1 MDNIVLYPSGVWE
14 YFQNHKDELKDNM
27 LKIAE
32 SPNGSWEVWISSE
45 DDNLRIIVTDMDDD
59 IIDEGW
65 ATTEHE
71 CLDIVGDIYS
81 CYLGYVD
88 ADDEV
93 DLDSEDEYINQE
105 LISAREDEIDV
116 LFRNMLFDL
125 LDKSIAEDVIEE
137 IADDVKEHTL
147 EYIARRH
154 GLPIYRPMYLEDE
167 AGKDFYS
174 EYPYEEMIFEDYNPI
189 YEPKN

>member
-1 MDNIVLYPSGVWE
+1 MTNVMIAPSEVWE
-14 YFQNHKDELKDNM
+14 YFQEHKDELKTEM
-27 LKIAE
+27 HKIAE
-32 SPNGSWEVWISSE
+32 SSHSSWEVWISNE
-45 DDNLRIIVTDMDDD
+45 DDGLRIVVTDMDDD

-65 ATTEHE
+65 ATSESE
-71 CLDIVGDIYS
+71 CKEVVGDIYT
-81 CYLGYVD
+81 CYISYFE
-88 ADDEV
+88 DDE
-93 DLDSEDEYINQE
+93 DTAGSEDSYINQE
-105 LISAREDEIDV
+105 IIAEREDEIDV

-125 LDKSIAEDVIEE
+125 LDKSVAEDVIEE

-167 AGKDFYS
+167 DGDDFYS
-174 EYPYEEMIFEDYNPI
+174 EYPYEEMIFEDFNPI

>member
-59 IIDEGW
+59 IIDVGW
-65 ATTEHE
+65 ATSESE
-71 CLDIVGDIYS
+71 CKEVTCDIYA
-81 CYLGYVD
+81 CYISYFEG
-88 ADDEV
+88 DE
-93 DLDSEDEYINQE
+93 DNTDSEDDYINKE
-105 LISAREDEIDV
+105 IIAEREDEIDV

-125 LDKSIAEDVIEE
+125 LDKSVAEDVIEE

-167 AGKDFYS
+167 DGKDFYS

-189 YEPKN
+189 YEPTD

>member
-1 MDNIVLYPSGVWE
+1 MTNVMIAPSEVWT
-14 YFQNHKDELKDNM
+14 YFQEHKDELKTEM
-27 LKIAE
+27 CKIAN
-32 SPNGSWEVWISSE
+32 SPYGSWEVWISNE
-45 DDNLRIIVTDMDDD
+45 DDNLRIIVTDTDDD

-116 LFRNMLFDL
+116 LFQNFLFDL
-125 LDKSIAEDVIEE
+125 LPDTDDDIIATA
-137 IADDVKEHTL
+137 ADDIKEHVL
-147 EYIARRH
+147 EYIARKHR
-154 GLPIYRPMYLEDE
+154 LPIYRPMYLEGED
-167 AGKDFYS
+167 GKDFYS
-174 EYPYEEMIFEDYNPI
+174 EYPYEEMIFDYNPI
-189 YEPKN
+189 YEPTD

>member
-1 MDNIVLYPSGVWE
+1 MTNIIITPSEVWT
-14 YFQNHKDELKDNM
+14 YFQEYKDKLKTEM
-27 LKIAE
+27 HKIAE

-45 DDNLRIIVTDMDDD
+45 DDNLRIIVTDTDDD

-116 LFRNMLFDL
+116 LFQNFLFDL
-125 LDKSIAEDVIEE
+125 LPDTDEDIIATA
-137 IADDVKEHTL
+137 ADDIKEHVL
-147 EYIARRH
+147 EYIARKHR
-154 GLPIYRPMYLEDE
+154 LPIYRPMYLEGED
-167 AGKDFYS
+167 GKDFYS
-174 EYPYEEMIFEDYNPI
+174 EYPYEEMIFDYNPI
-189 YEPKN
+189 YEPD

>member
-32 SPNGSWEVWISSE
+32 SPNGSWEVWIYNE
-45 DDNLRIIVTDMDDD
+45 DDNLRIIVTDTDDD

-65 ATTEHE
+65 ATTEPE
-71 CLDIVGDIYS
+71 CLDVVGDMYS
-81 CYLGYVD
+81 CYLGYVG
-88 ADDEV
+88 DEV
-93 DLDSEDEYINQE
+93 DLDGEDEYINKE
-105 LISAREDEIDV
+105 LISEREDEIDV

-125 LDKSIAEDVIEE
+125 LDKSVAEDVIEE

-167 AGKDFYS
+167 DGKDFYS